1 MRMKKHSGDIISSMF
16 FSAAVA
22 MIFTQV
28 AGYAATMIDGVVS
41 SRALGPD
48 VYSAISLLG
57 PFTGVILLLGG
68 AVSAG
73 SQVVISSLVGVG
85 KKEEANATFA
95 AALLISVVI
104 SALLLICSVF
114 FPGQLFSVC
123 GVSPDQHPG
132 IYPHMLEY
140 LQGYRIGI
148 PVMMAILILGPMIV
162 MDNDKELFVASAF
175 LLCGAD
181 AAGDLINAYVLKGGA
196 FGMGLASAI
205 AFVVQGCFLL
215 THFFKKNCYF
225 RITFKEMNF
234 SQTFGI
240 IRNGMPTFV
249 RKAAITL
256 RDLLI
261 NRINLMVALS
271 TAAIAARGMQNDLL
285 TLLYCI
291 GLGIGKTMLTMAGVF
306 YSADDRRALTEL
318 FSCAM
323 KLSVKISGTV
333 GLIALAV
340 APALAGFYTRDPE
353 VARLAVISIRCMAVV
368 LVADTLFT
376 VFQNYL
382 QAIENR
388 RLLNIMNLLERLLIP
403 VLTALVMGVLFGS
416 EGVMASVAVGNL
428 IPVILMFGYICL
440 RCKGLPGGWKDF
452 MFVPESF
459 GGSDG
464 DNLYAEIRTMEDV
477 MTESRKAEKFCLSH
491 GIQADKAKLMG
502 LFVEELA
509 GNVIEHGVPVSR
521 RPVRIDFRLHAED
534 GGVCLS
540 LRDNTRK
547 FDPAAFCLAHAS
559 EDPEYMMGI
568 RMVTKLAKDF
578 RYFNTFNSN
587 NVILHL

>member
-1 MRMKKHSGDIISSMF
+1 MF

-28 AGYAATMIDGVVS
+28 AGYAATLIDGVIS
-41 SRALGPD
+41 SRALGAD
-48 VYSAISLLG
+48 AYSAISLLG

-85 KKEEANATFA
+85 KKEEANAAFA
-95 AALLISVVI
+95 AALVISVAV
-104 SALLLICSVF
+104 SALLLCSIF
-114 FPGQLFSVC
+114 FPGQLFAVC
-123 GVSPDQHPG
+123 GVSSDGHPG

-148 PVMMAILILGPMIV
+148 PAMMVILILGPMIV
-162 MDNDKELFVASAF
+162 MDNGKNLFVASAVVM
-175 LLCGAD
+175 CGAD

-205 AFVVQGCFLL
+205 AFLAQLCFLL
-215 THFFKKNCYF
+215 THFLKKNCYF
-225 RITFKEMNF
+225 RISFKGMRL
-234 SQTFGI
+234 SLTRGI
-240 IRNGMPTFV
+240 IRNGTPAFV

-261 NRINLMVALS
+261 NRINLVIALS

-306 YSADDRRALTEL
+306 YSANDRRGLTEL
-318 FSCAM
+318 FACSM
-323 KLSVKISGTV
+323 KLSVIISGAA
-333 GLIALAV
+333 GLVALAA

-353 VARLAVISIRCMAVV
+353 AIRLAVISIRCMSVA
-368 LVADTLFT
+368 LIADTLLT

-388 RLLNIMNLLERLLIP
+388 RLLNIINLAGRLVIP
-403 VLTALVMGVLFGS
+403 VLTALVLGRLFGS
-416 EGVMASVAVGNL
+416 EGIMASLAAGNL
-428 IPVILMFGYICL
+428 LSVILLFGYICL
-440 RCKGLPGGWKDF
+440 RCKGRPRGWKDYLF
-452 MFVPESF
+452 LPESF
-459 GGSDG
+459 GGSEA
-464 DNLYAEIRTMEDV
+464 DNLYAEIRNPEDV
-477 MTESRKAEKFCLSH
+477 VKESRKAEAFCLSH
-491 GIQADKAKLMG
+491 GIPAEKAKLMA

-509 GNVIEHGVPVSR
+509 GNVIEHGAPVSR
-521 RPVRIDFRLHAED
+521 RPARIDFRLYAED

-547 FDPAAFCLAHAS
+547 FDPTAFYRAHAA
-559 EDPEYMMGI
+559 EDPETMPGI
-568 RMVTKLAKDF
+568 RTVTKLAKDF